1 MEKKGL
7 VSGTAAPLNVNTARN
22 AKPGL
27 FGSGAKS
34 CPHIFNRIASPC
46 GSVPYRYAVS
56 VGAAQV
62 NRTSIR
68 NRRFGCHRNAEYK
81 KIVYKK

>member
-34 CPHIFNRIASPC
+34 CPHIASPC
-46 GSVPYRYAVS
+46 GSIPYRYAVS
-56 VGAAQV
+56 VGAARV

-68 NRRFGCHRNAEYK
+68 NQRFGWHRNAEYK